1 MGKGLS
7 VVAGEVKE
15 LAQQTATTSQDVSR
29 VAADLQDLVAAGFR
43 R

>member
-1 MGKGLS
+1 MGKGCA

-15 LAQQTATTSQDVSR
+15 LAQQTATTSHDVFR
-29 VAADLQDLVAAGFR
+29 VAADLQDLVASFR